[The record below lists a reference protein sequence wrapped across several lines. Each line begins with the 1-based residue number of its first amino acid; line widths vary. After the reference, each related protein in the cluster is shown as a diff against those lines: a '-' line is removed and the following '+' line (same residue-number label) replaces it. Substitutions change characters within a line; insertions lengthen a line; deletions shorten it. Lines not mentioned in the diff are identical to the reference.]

1 MAKKNWY
8 KELLKISL
16 CINIIMTLFPN
27 FRSGSAIFYFN
38 LQIGLAYYYLSLTK
52 PSKSVTILF
61 IEINV
66 SFLTINKQ
74 KKQPSGMGRL
84 LLWFL
89 S

>member
-52 PSKSVTILF
+52 PSILLTIISSILGGMAIYHLFQSLFTIL
-61 IEINV
+61 
-66 SFLTINKQ
+66 
-74 KKQPSGMGRL
+74 
-84 LLWFL
+84 
-89 S
+89 

>member
-1 MAKKNWY
+1 MAKKDWY

-52 PSKSVTILF
+52 PSKSVTIL
-61 IEINV
+61 
-66 SFLTINKQ
+66 LTII
-74 KKQPSGMGRL
+74 SSILGGMAIYHL
-84 LLWFL
+84 FQSLFTIL
-89 S
+89 